1 VIGHL
6 GSRVSALLDGQLSP
20 EEEERAW
27 AHVHVCHLC
36 RDAVEREGWVKTRL
50 AGLSFDGASAPDR
63 LKGSLL
69 DGLHA
74 LGGPCG
80 TPPGDAYL
88 ASTGGRARR
97 HPGLVALG
105 GGAAGAA
112 VMGVLVL
119 GLGSADAP
127 ANDRR
132 APVTNLV
139 RPSDG
144 PRTTAPSRGP
154 SLSRL
159 LGQSLGQSRAPHLG
173 PGRDQRTP

>member
-69 DGLHA
+69 DGL
-74 LGGPCG
+74 GPHRG

-88 ASTGGRARR
+88 VSTGGRARR

-112 VMGVLVL
+112 VMGVLAL

-132 APVTNLV
+132 PPATNLV
-139 RPSDG
+139 RPSEG
-144 PRTTAPSRGP
+144 PRTTAPSRGQ
-154 SLSRL
+154 SLAQL
-159 LGQSLGQSRAPHLG
+159 LGQSLGQSLGPRHG
-173 PGRDQRTP
+173 PGRDPRTP